1 MAARFAIHKPHDDD
15 KAKWRKNMAD
25 KKGTIDSSGV
35 DKGLVAMFLKMTP
48 EERVKAND
56 NMVRTIEELR
66 NAFKQRKT
74 DERRPGS
81 TP

>member
-1 MAARFAIHKPHDDD
+1 
-15 KAKWRKNMAD
+15 MAD
-25 KKGTIDSSGV
+25 KKVVTDSSGV

-74 DERRPGS
+74 DERRPGGN
-81 TP
+81 P